1 MFSKEILIEFQPP
14 AFDWSGEAVSYSEA
28 MEFIENILP
37 RKLKLNLLRGIQVAA
52 KKSQVQIVKNHFD
65 LIFHS
70 PRWFITS
77 LNCSK
82 WRKRKTS
89 PTSMTLKNFSVILNA
104 KENKTF
110 NSNNFCTWKLF
121 RPQNSGLADL
131 KFTFQMTAVRM
142 KDGWERC
149 TLKF

>member
-1 MFSKEILIEFQPP
+1 MPCFSKKKNKRISAPSIRLICLKPFFTRKRGNLFNFFFLVELKF
-14 AFDWSGEAVSYSEA
+14 ATNSSYW
-28 MEFIENILP
+28 L
-37 RKLKLNLLRGIQVAA
+37 
-52 KKSQVQIVKNHFD
+52 KSQLQIVKNHFD

-77 LNCSK
+77 LSCSK

-89 PTSMTLKNFSVILNA
+89 PANTTLKNFSVILNA

-131 KFTFQMTAVRM
+131 KFTFQMTVVRM
-142 KDGWERC
+142 KDGWKRC
-149 TLKF
+149 TLKL